1 MASQAH
7 FYLNWAKERIDEMD
21 AVLASLDE
29 RVSQLN
35 TQARSAA
42 EKAIGELRS
51 KRDAFFNEVKKQTE
65 GGGEAAWERTKE
77 KLEAQWGIFQG
88 EVGRHFEGIVQQ
100 GKQQQAAFEQI
111 AGAQLRSWREAAE
124 NIRAATAGIAADQRA
139 KVEATTQQMKAEASA
154 AEAKFEKLAKAGTE
168 SWTAWSAAL
177 TESRTAFDRANQVAW
192 ESFKRASSAA

>member
-35 TQARSAA
+35 TEARSAA
-42 EKAIGELRS
+42 EKAIEELRI
-51 KRDAFFNEVKKQTE
+51 KRDAFFNDVKKQME
-65 GGGEAAWERTKE
+65 GGEAAWGQTKE
-77 KLEAQWGIFQG
+77 KLEAQWGIFQS
-88 EVGRHFEGIVQQ
+88 EIAKYFEGIVQQ
-100 GKQQQAAFEQI
+100 GKQQQSAFEQI
-111 AGAQLRSWREAAE
+111 ASAQLKSWRDAAE
-124 NIRAATAGIAADQRA
+124 KIQAASAEFAADRRA

-168 SWTAWSAAL
+168 SWTAWNAAL

-192 ESFKRASSAA
+192 ESFKRASSGA